1 MNCWMYS
8 AAPAEPIAF
17 LIVPIAMAPKKR
29 PAAAAASSKFPTVV
43 SHAIKA
49 NPVLMPGV
57 EAANLEACHL
67 VPVKHMIDWM
77 PKLLEHFGQKEQF
90 WIDGDKS
97 YDNGVALKGELHQHF
112 DVYKTLAFL
121 PNLDKKDAKDIKKNG
136 ADQLLVLCGNATTE
150 KKTLPDVTQLLL
162 TTSITSIAKT
172 GKGFT
177 VEFDSCIRVLINQ
190 NVPQTFLRVKGF
202 FNGKEKD
209 NAETLVEK
217 MSNVKDVLEQYLK
230 EKLLYFKAVYAAK
243 KAKSLC
249 NKILEHLEKPKC
261 KVRIKYVV
269 EGLPFYTV
277 RGLQARSLRILQ
289 HPAFKGLHNGSRHRD
304 DFSDSSGVS
313 QKSPPDADEQEAL
326 LLRACRDSGMLARCH
341 QDMLPPQKRARC
353 WDFSSTAK
361 NGKGLKA

>member
-8 AAPAEPIAF
+8 EAPAEPVAF
-17 LIVPIAMAPKKR
+17 LVVPIAMAPKKR
-29 PAAAAASSKFPTVV
+29 PAASSKFPTVV

-49 NPVLMPGV
+49 NAVLMPGV

-67 VPVKHMIDWM
+67 IPLKHMKEWI
-77 PKLLEHFGQKEQF
+77 PKMLKHFGQTKQF
-90 WIDGDKS
+90 WIDGHKNDG
-97 YDNGVALKGELHQHF
+97 NGVALKGELHQHF
-112 DVYKTLAFL
+112 DVHKTLAFL
-121 PNLDKKDAKDIKKNG
+121 PNLDKKDATNIKKNG
-136 ADQLLVLCGNATTE
+136 ADQLLVLCGTATTE
-150 KKTLPDVTQLLL
+150 KKTLPDVAELLL
-162 TTSITSIAKT
+162 KTSIASIAKT

-202 FNGKEKD
+202 FNGKKKD
-209 NAETLVEK
+209 NAETLVEE

-230 EKLLYFKAVYAAK
+230 MALSCEAFYAAK
-243 KAKSLC
+243 KTKGLYNEILKHLKKAKC
-249 NKILEHLEKPKC
+249 T
-261 KVRIKYVV
+261 VRIKYVV

-313 QKSPPDADEQEAL
+313 QKSP
-326 LLRACRDSGMLARCH
+326 CTGC
-341 QDMLPPQKRARC
+341 
-353 WDFSSTAK
+353 
-361 NGKGLKA
+361 

>member
-1 MNCWMYS
+1 MYS
-8 AAPAEPIAF
+8 AAPAEPVAF

-29 PAAAAASSKFPTVV
+29 PAAAAASSKFPSAV

-67 VPVKHMIDWM
+67 IPVKHMKEWI
-77 PKLLEHFGQKEQF
+77 PKMLKHFGQTKQF
-90 WIDGDKS
+90 WRDGHKS
-97 YDNGVALKGELHQHF
+97 DANGVALIGPLHQHF
-112 DVYKTLAFL
+112 DVHKTLAFL
-121 PNLDKKDAKDIKKNG
+121 PNLDKKDAKKKEKNG
-136 ADQLLVLCGNATTE
+136 ADQLLVLRGNATPE
-150 KKTLPDVTQLLL
+150 KKPLPDVKELLL
-162 TTSITSIAKT
+162 NTSITSIAKT

-177 VEFDSCIRVLINQ
+177 VECGSCIRVLINQ

-209 NAETLVEK
+209 NAETSVEE

-230 EKLLYFKAVYAAK
+230 EKLLYFREFCAAK
-243 KAKSLC
+243 KAKGLC

-289 HPAFKGLHNGSRHRD
+289 HPAFEGLHNGSRHRD

-326 LLRACRDSGMLARCH
+326 LLRACRDSGMLAHCH

-353 WDFSSTAK
+353 
-361 NGKGLKA
+361 